1 MVLQRIACPACGQE
15 RQGNGRECAAC
26 GASLAEQPRPDQESL
41 DWTEQLRGRKL
52 GFLVAGALIVLAVV
66 TIVWASNARRHR
78 ASTYGISDASRAAL
92 RIENKT
98 SDFAIKRVFIED
110 AELLVGTQDEYGGIA
125 AGEKEAFE
133 IAPGSYQ
140 VKVFYVESSQ
150 VWAFRPE
157 GSLSELVTVGP
168 GEAAILRLE
177 GGRSSPEGMIFI
189 PPKLTIK

>member
-1 MVLQRIACPACGQE
+1 MTTESTTCPACGGDKQADTTA
-15 RQGNGRECAAC
+15 CAAC
-26 GASLAEQPRPDQESL
+26 GASLVEQSHPDQKGLAS
-41 DWTEQLRGRKL
+41 TGQLQGRRL
-52 GFLVAGALIVLAVV
+52 AFLVAGALIVLAVV
-66 TIVWASNARRHR
+66 VIVWASNARRHR
-78 ASTYGISDASRAAL
+78 ASTYGISDTSRAAL
-92 RIENKT
+92 RIENRT

-110 AELLVGTQDEYGGIA
+110 ADLLVGTQDQYGGIS
-125 AGEKEAFE
+125 AGAKEAFE

-157 GSLSELVTVGP
+157 GSLSKLVTVGP

-189 PPKLTIK
+189 PPKLSVR